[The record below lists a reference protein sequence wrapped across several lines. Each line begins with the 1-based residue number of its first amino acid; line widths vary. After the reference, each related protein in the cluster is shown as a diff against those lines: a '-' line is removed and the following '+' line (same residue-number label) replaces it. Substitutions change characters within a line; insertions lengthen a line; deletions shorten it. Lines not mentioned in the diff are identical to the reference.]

1 MLGSLVQAFKIPDV
15 RKRILFTLGM
25 FAIYIVGVHISLP
38 GEDPAAMGRLF
49 AAGGVVGELLNAFS
63 GGALRRFSIF
73 ALGVMPYI
81 NATIIFQLIAMVSP
95 RIEELQKEGDY
106 GRRII
111 GRWTRILTVA
121 LAVLQAIGL
130 SAGLRVMGGLRPAP
144 AVLALSIIS
153 MAAGTAFLM
162 WMGEQIS
169 DKGIGNGVSLVI
181 FCGIMIYMPS
191 EVGNTLH
198 LWQIGAHTTFQLMLL
213 AAIMGALL
221 VGIIAVQQA
230 HRKIPV
236 QYTKRVMGNR
246 VMGGTESFLPLR
258 VNHAGVIPII
268 FAISI
273 IMLPEM
279 IFKALQPEQV
289 GGVLFRILSSKL
301 LAGTLHI
308 KTTLEALTNKA
319 DGALEFL
326 RNLFGPGSGW
336 YGALLYFVLVLLF
349 TYFYTAVTFKPA
361 ETADDLKKWGGMIPG
376 IRPGRQTAEYLDRVM
391 VRITLFGSFFLGIIA
406 LGPYW
411 VPKITGVQTFSLVG
425 GTSLLIVVGVALE
438 TMQQLEAH
446 LIMRQYEGFV
456 R

>member
-1 MLGSLVQAFKIPDV
+1 
-15 RKRILFTLGM
+15 
-25 FAIYIVGVHISLP
+25 
-38 GEDPAAMGRLF
+38 MGRLF
-49 AAGGVVGELLNAFS
+49 AAGGFLGEMLNAFS
-63 GGALRRFSIF
+63 GGALKRFSVF

-130 SAGLRVMGGLRPAP
+130 AAGLRAMGGLAP
-144 AVLALSIIS
+144 AWTVQALSVIS

-181 FCGIMIYMPS
+181 FCGIMIYLPS
-191 EVGNTLH
+191 EVGSTLQ
-198 LWQIGAHTTFQLMLL
+198 LWREGGIGIFNLL
-213 AAIMGALL
+213 LEGALL
-221 VGIIAVQQA
+221 LAVLMGIIAVQQA

-236 QYTKRVMGNR
+236 QYTKRVVGNR
-246 VMGGTESFLPLR
+246 VYGGMERFLPLR

-279 IFKALQPEQV
+279 LLRAFPSAWANSVGRALHHHLHLWADAEVAGNRVDAFVNFLQR
-289 GGVLFRILSSKL
+289 LFDPGK
-301 LAGTLHI
+301 GW
-308 KTTLEALTNKA
+308 E
-319 DGALEFL
+319 GALVYL
-326 RNLFGPGSGW
+326 IM
-336 YGALLYFVLVLLF
+336 VVLF

-361 ETADDLKKWGGMIPG
+361 DMADDLKKAGAAVPG

-391 VRITLFGSFFLGIIA
+391 VRITLFGAFFLGIIA
-406 LGPYW
+406 LCPYW
-411 VPKITGVQTFSLVG
+411 IPRLTGVGTLTLVG
-425 GTSLLIVVGVALE
+425 GTSLLIVVGVALD
-438 TMQQLEAH
+438 TMQQIEAH

-456 R
+456 K

>member
-15 RKRILFTLGM
+15 RKRILFTAGM
-25 FAIYIVGVHISLP
+25 FSIYVLGVHISLP
-38 GEDPAAMGRLF
+38 GLDTAAMGRLF
-49 AAGGVVGELLNAFS
+49 HAGGFLGDLLDAFS
-63 GGALRRFSIF
+63 GGALRRYSIF

-106 GRRII
+106 GRKII

-121 LAVLQAIGL
+121 LAVLQA
-130 SAGLRVMGGLRPAP
+130 AGFSLGIRAVGGKMPPVPVWLM
-144 AVLALSIIS
+144 AVIS

-162 WMGEQIS
+162 WVGEQIS
-169 DKGIGNGVSLVI
+169 DKGIGNGVSMVI
-181 FCGIMIYMPS
+181 FCGIMIYLPS
-191 EVGNTLH
+191 ELGNTLN
-198 LWQIGAHTTFQLMLL
+198 LWRTGAHSPFQLMLL
-213 AAIMGALL
+213 TAIMGVLL
-221 VGIIAVQQA
+221 VGIIGVQQA
-230 HRKIPV
+230 HRKIPI
-236 QYTKRVMGNR
+236 QYTKRVVGNR
-246 VMGGTESFLPLR
+246 VYGGAESFLPLR

-279 IFKALQPEQV
+279 ILRAVPPTAADSAATAIRNTLHLRVAEDKFAAQVDNALQ
-289 GGVLFRILSSKL
+289 
-301 LAGTLHI
+301 TLQN
-308 KTTLEALTNKA
+308 TFDPA
-319 DGALEFL
+319 
-326 RNLFGPGSGW
+326 SGW
-336 YGALLYFVLVLLF
+336 YGALVYFITVVLF

-361 ETADDLKKWGGMIPG
+361 ETADDLRKWGGTVPG

-391 VRITLFGSFFLGIIA
+391 VRITLFGALFLGIIA

-411 VPKITGVQTFSLVG
+411 VPKITGVHTFSLVG

-446 LIMRQYEGFV
+446 LLMRQYEGFV
-456 R
+456 K